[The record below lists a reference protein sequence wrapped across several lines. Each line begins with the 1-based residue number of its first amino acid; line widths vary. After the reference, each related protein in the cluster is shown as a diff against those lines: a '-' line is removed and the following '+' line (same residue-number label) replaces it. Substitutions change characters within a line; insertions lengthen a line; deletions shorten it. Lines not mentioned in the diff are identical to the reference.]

1 MLYPALGH
9 PGAMERVLSLLL
21 NSERN
26 VLAGFDSVDWFT
38 TSCSWSPHSLQL
50 LCREAG
56 LSMPVLSMVYSQG
69 FPKSTP
75 DTCGTKQDWWKGKLE
90 LCRSERVQNWRCRNG
105 FLNGMFV
112 VQLNKQKHLG
122 ESVCRVLLLSVYCPT
137 ALRQCI
143 VILLSDIEVNYSS
156 QTVKW
161 HTSKTQ

>member
-1 MLYPALGH
+1 MLFHSVPPCACSTLHWDIQGQWR
-9 PGAMERVLSLLL
+9 GSSLLL

-26 VLAGFDSVDWFT
+26 FPGGFDRADWFT

-56 LSMPVLSMVYSQG
+56 LSTLPVLSMVYSQG

-90 LCRSERVQNWRCRNG
+90 LCRSGRVQNWRYRNG

-122 ESVCRVLLLSVYCPT
+122 ERQLWFKCKYYC
-137 ALRQCI
+137 
-143 VILLSDIEVNYSS
+143 S
-156 QTVKW
+156 QTV
-161 HTSKTQ
+161 